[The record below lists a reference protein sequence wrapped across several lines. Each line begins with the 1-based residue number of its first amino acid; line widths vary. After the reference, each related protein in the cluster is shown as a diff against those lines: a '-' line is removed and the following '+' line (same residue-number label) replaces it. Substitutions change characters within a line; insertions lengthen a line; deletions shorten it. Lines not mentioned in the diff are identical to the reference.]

1 MITRAMPAPKKTGI
15 AVDGSLIAA
24 LWLWMR
30 KSLS

>member
-15 AVDGSLIAA
+15 AVDGSPIAT